1 MLSQFSVK
9 RPYTVIVAVVLVIVL
24 GVISY
29 MGMRTDL
36 LPEIE
41 LPYVVVVTA
50 YPGAS
55 PEQVEQAATK
65 PLESSLGT
73 VSGLKKISSISQENS
88 SIIIL
93 EFARDINMDSAMI
106 ELSNNIDMVSARLD
120 SAVGKPMLLRINPEM
135 MPIMVAT
142 VDLEGKEIDEVSDF
156 VLDTLLP
163 AFERIDGVAS
173 VTAAGLLEKEL
184 QVSLNQQKIDR
195 LNEKIIAD
203 LEGSLD
209 QTQGQL
215 KGAAAEL
222 AAARQKL
229 DDESANQ
236 REQLAEAGVKLDGAI
251 ANLNALLAEKT
262 ILEAQKAAFEKEKE
276 GLAQLAGLQELFD
289 RFPGKVADLSPET
302 YAAIMKMLSPSLPE
316 QLRGL
321 SQKEMAKM
329 QEMAAGAPARIAAID
344 TELQNI
350 SVRLATISAMQ
361 PQLEKAL
368 KEATAGYQQIESGKV
383 TLSIELA
390 GARLQLENSQAELE
404 KGLSELESARD
415 EARQQAD
422 LNNMIT
428 AETVSNILK
437 AQNFTM
443 PAGYIQKG
451 EAGHVVKVVGQYDSV
466 ESLENTVLFSLE
478 SVGDICLSD
487 IADIAVVDNA
497 AQTYAKV
504 DGNDNVILTFQKQST
519 ASTAEVAGK
528 INELADELSE
538 QYPGLHI
545 LALMDQGEY
554 INISVSSVLQNLL
567 IGGILAIIVLA
578 FFLKDARPTL
588 VIAFSIPISLMFA
601 VTLMYFSNVS
611 LNVISLSGL
620 ALGVGMLV
628 DNSIVVMENIYRLRH
643 EGVPVYKAAVQGARQ
658 VSGAIFASTL
668 TTVCVFLPIVF
679 TQGMTRQLFTDMGL
693 TIAYSL
699 LASLAVAL
707 TVVPTMAS
715 TVLKSTWKKQPRWF
729 EALVSGYDKL
739 IRFSL
744 DHKAPVI
751 GVVVLLFAL
760 SIYGVTIM
768 GTGFLPEMDTPQMSA
783 TLTMPEGCD
792 QEQLY
797 AMNDEV
803 MTRILEIEDVANV
816 GAISGSSD
824 EAGMIDSAVGD
835 TFFYILLKDNRAMTN
850 REIERLI
857 LEKTGDLDAEI
868 SVSDSSLDIS
878 VLGNGIEVVI
888 KGQDLDLLAA
898 TAEEI
903 AGLLRETEGTV
914 DVITGYEDAAT
925 ETRIIVDRDAA
936 MREGLTVAQVYQQV
950 AAALATETES
960 TTLTAGEAEYPV
972 IVVATD
978 RSEITRDNIS
988 DFKLTF
994 NGQDGTEKEV
1004 LLGDIAEIVEMSSP
1018 LAITRENQSRY
1029 VTVTAAIADGYNIGL
1044 VSREFEDNLASYTP
1058 PPGTSLE
1065 VAGEN
1070 KMINEAMRDIIL
1082 MIVLAV
1088 ILIYLVMVA
1097 QFQSL
1102 LSPLIILFTLPL
1114 AFTGGLLLLWVCG
1127 LELSVPALLGFLVL
1141 AGIVVNNGIVFVDYV
1156 NQLRLEGKDK
1166 RSALIETGSTRL
1178 RPILMTAVTTILAM
1192 STIALGF
1199 GSGVEMTQPLAVV
1212 TIGGLTYA
1220 TLLTLL
1226 VVPIMYDLLHRR
1238 PLNKIDT
1245 GE

>member
-1 MLSQFSVK
+1 
-9 RPYTVIVAVVLVIVL
+9 
-24 GVISY
+24 
-29 MGMRTDL
+29 
-36 LPEIE
+36 
-41 LPYVVVVTA
+41 
-50 YPGAS
+50 
-55 PEQVEQAATK
+55 
-65 PLESSLGT
+65 
-73 VSGLKKISSISQENS
+73 
-88 SIIIL
+88 
-93 EFARDINMDSAMI
+93 
-106 ELSNNIDMVSARLD
+106 
-120 SAVGKPMLLRINPEM
+120 
-135 MPIMVAT
+135 
-142 VDLEGKEIDEVSDF
+142 
-156 VLDTLLP
+156 
-163 AFERIDGVAS
+163 
-173 VTAAGLLEKEL
+173 
-184 QVSLNQQKIDR
+184 
-195 LNEKIIAD
+195 
-203 LEGSLD
+203 
-209 QTQGQL
+209 
-215 KGAAAEL
+215 
-222 AAARQKL
+222 
-229 DDESANQ
+229 
-236 REQLAEAGVKLDGAI
+236 
-251 ANLNALLAEKT
+251 
-262 ILEAQKAAFEKEKE
+262 
-276 GLAQLAGLQELFD
+276 
-289 RFPGKVADLSPET
+289 
-302 YAAIMKMLSPSLPE
+302 
-316 QLRGL
+316 
-321 SQKEMAKM
+321 
-329 QEMAAGAPARIAAID
+329 
-344 TELQNI
+344 
-350 SVRLATISAMQ
+350 
-361 PQLEKAL
+361 
-368 KEATAGYQQIESGKV
+368 
-383 TLSIELA
+383 
-390 GARLQLENSQAELE
+390 
-404 KGLSELESARD
+404 
-415 EARQQAD
+415 
-422 LNNMIT
+422 
-428 AETVSNILK
+428 
-437 AQNFTM
+437 
-443 PAGYIQKG
+443 
-451 EAGHVVKVVGQYDSV
+451 
-466 ESLENTVLFSLE
+466 
-478 SVGDICLSD
+478 
-487 IADIAVVDNA
+487 
-497 AQTYAKV
+497 
-504 DGNDNVILTFQKQST
+504 
-519 ASTAEVAGK
+519 
-528 INELADELSE
+528 
-538 QYPGLHI
+538 
-545 LALMDQGEY
+545 
-554 INISVSSVLQNLL
+554 
-567 IGGILAIIVLA
+567 
-578 FFLKDARPTL
+578 
-588 VIAFSIPISLMFA
+588 
-601 VTLMYFSNVS
+601 
-611 LNVISLSGL
+611 
-620 ALGVGMLV
+620 
-628 DNSIVVMENIYRLRH
+628 
-643 EGVPVYKAAVQGARQ
+643 
-658 VSGAIFASTL
+658 
-668 TTVCVFLPIVF
+668 
-679 TQGMTRQLFTDMGL
+679 MTRQLFTDMGL

-898 TAEEI
+898 AAEEI

-1070 KMINEAMRDIIL
+1070 KLINEAMRDIIL

-1178 RPILMTAVTTILAM
+1178 RPILMTALTTILAM

>member
-1 MLSQFSVK
+1 
-9 RPYTVIVAVVLVIVL
+9 
-24 GVISY
+24 
-29 MGMRTDL
+29 
-36 LPEIE
+36 
-41 LPYVVVVTA
+41 
-50 YPGAS
+50 
-55 PEQVEQAATK
+55 
-65 PLESSLGT
+65 
-73 VSGLKKISSISQENS
+73 
-88 SIIIL
+88 
-93 EFARDINMDSAMI
+93 
-106 ELSNNIDMVSARLD
+106 
-120 SAVGKPMLLRINPEM
+120 
-135 MPIMVAT
+135 
-142 VDLEGKEIDEVSDF
+142 
-156 VLDTLLP
+156 
-163 AFERIDGVAS
+163 
-173 VTAAGLLEKEL
+173 
-184 QVSLNQQKIDR
+184 
-195 LNEKIIAD
+195 
-203 LEGSLD
+203 
-209 QTQGQL
+209 
-215 KGAAAEL
+215 
-222 AAARQKL
+222 
-229 DDESANQ
+229 
-236 REQLAEAGVKLDGAI
+236 
-251 ANLNALLAEKT
+251 
-262 ILEAQKAAFEKEKE
+262 
-276 GLAQLAGLQELFD
+276 
-289 RFPGKVADLSPET
+289 
-302 YAAIMKMLSPSLPE
+302 
-316 QLRGL
+316 
-321 SQKEMAKM
+321 
-329 QEMAAGAPARIAAID
+329 
-344 TELQNI
+344 
-350 SVRLATISAMQ
+350 
-361 PQLEKAL
+361 
-368 KEATAGYQQIESGKV
+368 
-383 TLSIELA
+383 
-390 GARLQLENSQAELE
+390 
-404 KGLSELESARD
+404 
-415 EARQQAD
+415 
-422 LNNMIT
+422 
-428 AETVSNILK
+428 
-437 AQNFTM
+437 
-443 PAGYIQKG
+443 
-451 EAGHVVKVVGQYDSV
+451 
-466 ESLENTVLFSLE
+466 
-478 SVGDICLSD
+478 
-487 IADIAVVDNA
+487 
-497 AQTYAKV
+497 
-504 DGNDNVILTFQKQST
+504 
-519 ASTAEVAGK
+519 
-528 INELADELSE
+528 
-538 QYPGLHI
+538 
-545 LALMDQGEY
+545 
-554 INISVSSVLQNLL
+554 
-567 IGGILAIIVLA
+567 
-578 FFLKDARPTL
+578 
-588 VIAFSIPISLMFA
+588 
-601 VTLMYFSNVS
+601 
-611 LNVISLSGL
+611 
-620 ALGVGMLV
+620 
-628 DNSIVVMENIYRLRH
+628 
-643 EGVPVYKAAVQGARQ
+643 
-658 VSGAIFASTL
+658 
-668 TTVCVFLPIVF
+668 
-679 TQGMTRQLFTDMGL
+679 MTRQLFTDMGL

-936 MREGLTVAQVYQQV
+936 MREGLTVAQIYQQV

-1178 RPILMTAVTTILAM
+1178 RPILMTALTTILAM